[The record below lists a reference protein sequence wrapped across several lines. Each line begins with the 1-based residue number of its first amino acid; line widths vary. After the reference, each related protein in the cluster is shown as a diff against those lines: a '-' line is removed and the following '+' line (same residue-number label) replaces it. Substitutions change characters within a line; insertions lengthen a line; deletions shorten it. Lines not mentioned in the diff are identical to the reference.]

1 MLSYHGIKIQS
12 TKTAIACL
20 FSMALLSLWP
30 SLGSGTPALPALP
43 QATID
48 TTYSP
53 PTTGN
58 TITVNAGG
66 NFQTAL
72 NNANQV
78 RRLPEISHCLLKRL
92 GQVGY
97 TSCQAIIPA
106 FRLRGTA

>member
-66 NFQTAL
+66 NFRVGCQQL
-72 NNANQV
+72 PLCW
-78 RRLPEISHCLLKRL
+78 RRNEAGNERVHVYPFCRGQWREIGSRI
-92 GQVGY
+92 
-97 TSCQAIIPA
+97 A
-106 FRLRGTA
+106 